1 LDVGVCV
8 TLVDAVLDKVANVEP
23 SVDTSTVYP
32 VGVAPAGADQDIVT
46 QLVSVPPATVAFSV
60 TVIVGFPTL
69 PSGVLLRNDDRIVI
83 GTARVLPAAP
93 VVTSYA
99 IVPAYEARLNPTA
112 LPKTLLI
119 PVNVM
124 LPEAGTDI
132 YFTSPFFQ
140 TVPSRLQ

>member
-1 LDVGVCV
+1 LDIGVCV
-8 TLVDAVLDKVANVEP
+8 ILVDVGLDKVANVEP

-32 VGVAPAGADQDIVT
+32 VGVAPPGADQDIVT
-46 QLVSVPPATVAFSV
+46 QLVSVPPAMVAFSA
-60 TVIVGFPTL
+60 TAIVGFPTL

-83 GTARVLPAAP
+83 GNARLVSAP
-93 VVTSYA
+93 VVTSHG

-119 PVNVM
+119 PVNVTF
-124 LPEAGTDI
+124 PEAGTDI

-140 TVPSRLQ
+140 TVPSRLR